1 MRPVPHDDENMS
13 ATATTP
19 ATTTRLSRIVVFLF
33 AVTAGSSAGCLYYLQ
48 PLLHEISIDLSVSTA
63 TAGLVVAITQI
74 GYLIGLALVVP
85 LGDFVNRRGLVTG
98 LLAVSSLALVGAGLM
113 PGYAGLLVMVF
124 VVGVSASA
132 AQVVVPWAAAIAG
145 PGERGTVVGHVMSG
159 LLIGILLSR
168 VLSGIVA
175 DVGGWRAI
183 LFVAAALQLTMAAAV
198 GFRAPTGPAEATDTS
213 AHYLQVLRSI
223 LTLVRQQEVLRHRML
238 LGGLNMAAFS
248 AMWTAIAFLL
258 AGGGASGY
266 NYSEA
271 VIGLFGL
278 AGVAG
283 ALAAPVVGTIADRGY
298 LRHTQYA
305 VWAVQILSWLLLWAG
320 GHNVIVLVIAL
331 LVFDFGVQGVQLA
344 NQTGVYSLDDTA
356 RSRLTTAYMVSYFA
370 GGVIG
375 SSVGAWAYQVG
386 GWSLVCELGIGSA
399 IIGFVAWT
407 VFARSERN
415 HPVQGV
421 SAHAR
426 LRGLACR

>member
-1 MRPVPHDDENMS
+1 MCEARVCGGIEDLCDPCFREVRGLTHAARKVAKCTTLSDRAAAVNVPWSTHARKYSRCLSSTDESSRVHLDLRCIHQNLSLFMRPVPHDDENMS

-19 ATTTRLSRIVVFLF
+19 ATTARLSRIVVFLF

-85 LGDFVNRRGLVTG
+85 LGDFVNRRRLVTG

-175 DVGGWRAI
+175 EVGGWRAI

-213 AHYLQVLRSI
+213 AHYLQVLLEDHGSTNGTAVNGAGPLRAGQRSAP
-223 LTLVRQQEVLRHRML
+223 LRH
-238 LGGLNMAAFS
+238 G
-248 AMWTAIAFLL
+248 
-258 AGGGASGY
+258 
-266 NYSEA
+266 
-271 VIGLFGL
+271 
-278 AGVAG
+278 
-283 ALAAPVVGTIADRGY
+283 D
-298 LRHTQYA
+298 
-305 VWAVQILSWLLLWAG
+305 
-320 GHNVIVLVIAL
+320 
-331 LVFDFGVQGVQLA
+331 
-344 NQTGVYSLDDTA
+344 
-356 RSRLTTAYMVSYFA
+356 VS
-370 GGVIG
+370 VP
-375 SSVGAWAYQVG
+375 SPENVG
-386 GWSLVCELGIGSA
+386 G
-399 IIGFVAWT
+399 
-407 VFARSERN
+407 
-415 HPVQGV
+415 
-421 SAHAR
+421 R
-426 LRGLACR
+426 LKLQKS